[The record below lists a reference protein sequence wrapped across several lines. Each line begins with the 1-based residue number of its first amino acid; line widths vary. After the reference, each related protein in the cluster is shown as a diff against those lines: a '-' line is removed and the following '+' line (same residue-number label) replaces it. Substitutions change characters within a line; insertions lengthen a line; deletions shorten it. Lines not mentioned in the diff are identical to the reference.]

1 MKIGVVGLGFRLGY
15 LMIVIARTIPGIRFV
30 GYVDP
35 EPYGLADVKANDV
48 DPGTSYDSIEKLV
61 DAEKPDLIMIGSPN
75 HMHLQHIGEA
85 LQLGQRIFT
94 EKPVVTS
101 EKDTF
106 ALLDLIRQHGGPDKV
121 SIGLVLRYAPLY
133 RDLVA
138 ARDNGLLGKIV
149 SIEASEH
156 IAPYHG
162 AFFMRDWRRYSSY
175 SGGFMLEK
183 CCHDIDLYQGLVG
196 SRARR
201 IASFGGRKTFIP
213 ENAPDKSG
221 INDMEVYYRKP
232 GGWMSSDRV
241 FDGDGDIV
249 DYQTAI
255 VEFEGEENL
264 CFHTNLNVPDE
275 FRRFCVI
282 GSHGMAEGD
291 FIRNFFRVH
300 NARTSEKLIDKSY
313 QASGLSVHYGADENM
328 IADLFRHY
336 LDGAPL
342 PVSIVDGLAAGLTA
356 IKMDEA
362 RARKSVIDMAPTW
375 EKFDS
380 YGLK

>member
-15 LMIVIARTIPGIRFV
+15 LMYVISRTVPSVRFA

-35 EPYGLADVKANDV
+35 EPYGLGGLTEEGV
-48 DPGTSYDSIEKLV
+48 DAGTAYDSLEKLV
-61 DAEKPDLIMIGSPN
+61 EAEKPDLIMIGSPN
-75 HMHLQHIGEA
+75 HMHLEHIGEA
-85 LQLGQRIFT
+85 LRLGQRVFA

-106 ALLDLIRQHGGPDKV
+106 ALLELIRDHGGSDSV
-121 SIGLVLRYAPLY
+121 SIGLVLRYAPLF

-138 ARDNGLLGKIV
+138 ARDQGMLGKIV

-221 INDMEVYYRKP
+221 ANDLEVYYRKP

-255 VEFEGEENL
+255 VEFEAEETL

-300 NARTSEKLIDKSY
+300 NARTGEKLIDKTY

-328 IADLFRHY
+328 IKDIFRHY
-336 LDGAPL
+336 VDGAPL

-362 RARKSVIDMAPTW
+362 RAKKCVIDMKDTW
-375 EKFDS
+375 TKFDS